1 MERLS
6 ADNQQLHQAVVSY
19 AVVDQAIGVL
29 TVGVLTV
36 VGQVAPWDGFTVLRE
51 VSQHTNTRMS
61 AVAEHIRAASPACC
75 QHCLHCPGD
84 VSIPVTSGA
93 VVVADASSS

>member
-6 ADNQQLHQAVVSY
+6 ADDQQLRQAVVSY
-19 AVVDQAIGVL
+19 SVVDQAI
-29 TVGVLTV
+29 GVLTV
-36 VGQVAPWDGFTVLRE
+36 VGQVAPWEGFTVLRE

-75 QHCLHCPGD
+75 QHCLH
-84 VSIPVTSGA
+84 
-93 VVVADASSS
+93 